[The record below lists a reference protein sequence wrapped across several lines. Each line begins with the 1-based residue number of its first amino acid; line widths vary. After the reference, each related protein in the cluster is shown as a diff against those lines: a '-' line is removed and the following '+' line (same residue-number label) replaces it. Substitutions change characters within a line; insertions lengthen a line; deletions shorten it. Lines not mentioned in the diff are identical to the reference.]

1 MTQTDFYSPLSVK
14 GREFLRRPV
23 PTGLTTTSTPTVAL
37 DDDDSWI
44 YDSIEELPK
53 PVVASAT
60 TEANSNRGGRPKR
73 KPSVCRVPVVVTD
86 YNHIVPAV
94 KEVLWR
100 AQQESVNSGN
110 GSQRKLTAKQIVDR
124 MSVENVQSNRI
135 YGVLNKI
142 VSMGMVERERSSYVA
157 KDGSIKVKELLWLD
171 SKREGWYWRGKLWTE
186 RALSAHPH
194 CKVKR
199 TALRFRLNVQGMSVH
214 DALFSDRT
222 DNAKPND
229 QGDEWREL

>member
-1 MTQTDFYSPLSVK
+1 MTQTDFYNPLSVK

-23 PTGLTTTSTPTVAL
+23 PAGLTTTSAVPVE
-37 DDDDSWI
+37 DDDSWI
-44 YDSIEELPK
+44 YDSIEELSA
-53 PVVASAT
+53 PVVAKAT
-60 TEANSNRGGRPKR
+60 TKALTNKGGRPKR
-73 KPSVCRVPVVVTD
+73 RPSVCREPVLVTD

-110 GSQRKLTAKQIVDR
+110 GSQRKLTARQIVDR
-124 MSVENVQSNRI
+124 LSVENVQSNRI

-157 KDGSIKVKELLWLD
+157 KDGSIRVKELLWLD

-199 TALRFRLNVQGMSVH
+199 TALRFRLNVQGMSVQ

-222 DNAKPND
+222 DNAKPDN
-229 QGDEWREL
+229 QADEWREL